1 MPEPAEG
8 IELPNPV
15 VCAGHAYAAI
25 QSGRDKEAQSWALL
39 GQLIA
44 TLPHA
49 IAAERVAQA
58 AIKLVASPRD
68 PELVI
73 AMESAVA
80 DYLLT

>member
-1 MPEPAEG
+1 MNEPVEG

-15 VCAGHAYAAI
+15 VCAGHAYSAI
-25 QSGRDKEAQSWALL
+25 QSGEIKQAQAWAQL

-58 AIKLVASPRD
+58 AVQLVATPRD

-73 AMESAVA
+73 ALEAAVA